1 MFKKILKF
9 IKFIL
14 VGTAW
19 SYLFIYASVL
29 FTIKIWNFNYLSLKS
44 LRIIGSFWNQGGIIK
59 HPGDYWLFAVL
70 LLLIPLWLLGWRYF
84 YKKNFTAFLLT
95 PIIWYNKRTIAKYGS
110 NSSRIILKNLGTTQK
125 IDPKEYIES
134 QLKDAKATIEN
145 HEKASDSLREM
156 LKEKISSD
164 NLK

>member
-44 LRIIGSFWNQGGIIK
+44 WRIIGSFWNQGGIIK
-59 HPGDYWLFAVL
+59 HPGDYGLFAVL

-84 YKKNFTAFLLT
+84 YKKNFTALLLT
-95 PIIWYNKRTIAKYGS
+95 PIIWYNKRTITKYGS

>member
-1 MFKKILKF
+1 MFKKLLKF

-44 LRIIGSFWNQGGIIK
+44 WRIIGSFWNQGGIIK
-59 HPGDYWLFAVL
+59 HPGDYGLFAVL

>member
-44 LRIIGSFWNQGGIIK
+44 WRIIGSFWN
-59 HPGDYWLFAVL
+59 HGDYGLFAVL

-95 PIIWYNKRTIAKYGS
+95 PIIWYNKQTIAKYGS

>member
-19 SYLFIYASVL
+19 SSLFIYASVL

-44 LRIIGSFWNQGGIIK
+44 WRIIGSFWNQGGIIK
-59 HPGDYWLFAVL
+59 HPGDYGLFAVL

-84 YKKNFTAFLLT
+84 YKKNFTALLLT

>member
-1 MFKKILKF
+1 M
-9 IKFIL
+9 
-14 VGTAW
+14 
-19 SYLFIYASVL
+19 
-29 FTIKIWNFNYLSLKS
+29 
-44 LRIIGSFWNQGGIIK
+44 
-59 HPGDYWLFAVL
+59 
-70 LLLIPLWLLGWRYF
+70 
-84 YKKNFTAFLLT
+84 LT